1 MQGLTKR
8 QREIVDFIEGYL
20 AEKKHSPSYRDIQH
34 HFGFASLG
42 SVYNHVQSLK
52 KKGVLPENT
61 TRSRSLAL
69 VAENKE
75 GSVEVPVIGILRG
88 GMPIETYPHMEAVSI
103 AEHLVPTSQ
112 PCYLLRVAGRELQE
126 ESIQEGD
133 LLLVH
138 STSNFEDKAMVLV
151 QVSAQTTFVKRAVR
165 DPPYIRLE
173 SGNPQVRTMIL
184 REDHVEVLGIIL
196 ALIRTYTI
204 SRK

>member
-8 QREIVDFIEGYL
+8 QREIIDFIEEYL
-20 AEKKHSPSYRDIQH
+20 AEKKHSPSYRDIQRR
-34 HFGFASLG
+34 FGFASLG

-52 KKGVLPENT
+52 NKGVLPQNT

-69 VAENKE
+69 IAENKG
-75 GSVEVPVIGILRG
+75 GSVAVPLIGMLRG

-103 AEHLVPTSQ
+103 AEHLVPASP

-133 LLLVH
+133 LLLVR
-138 STSNFEDKAMVLV
+138 SAPDFEDKEMVLV
-151 QVSAQTTFVKRAVR
+151 QVGSQTTFVKRAVR

-173 SGNPQVRTMIL
+173 SGNPQVHPMIL
-184 REDHVEVLGIIL
+184 REDHVEVLGVIL
-196 ALIRTYTI
+196 ALIRTYLP
-204 SRK
+204 